1 MIYYNYPPYYFPQN
15 VNMQNRNFKNTRNQ
29 NLNTRKNNQGPVQSS
44 AQNPFQNPSQSPA
57 QNLFQNSG
65 QRSAQKTV
73 QFFPQ
78 EPICHANNKDN
89 NSKDDKV
96 LFEILGIKLYSD
108 DILLLCLIFFLYNEG
123 VQDQYLFIALIL
135 LLLS

>member
-1 MIYYNYPPYYFPQN
+1 MIRYNYPPYYFPQN
-15 VNMQNRNFKNTRNQ
+15 INMQKRNFKNTTNQ
-29 NLNTRKNNQGPVQSS
+29 ALNTR
-44 AQNPFQNPSQSPA
+44 
-57 QNLFQNSG
+57 
-65 QRSAQKTV
+65 
-73 QFFPQ
+73 
-78 EPICHANNKDN
+78 ENNKKETQTQITRKDEN
-89 NSKDDKV
+89 KFDNSKDDKI

>member
-15 VNMQNRNFKNTRNQ
+15 VNMQNRNFKNTKNQ

-44 AQNPFQNPSQSPA
+44 AQNPFQNPSQ
-57 QNLFQNSG
+57 
-65 QRSAQKTV
+65 RSVQKTI
-73 QFFPQ
+73 QFSPQ